1 MYAILSKGVAMKSVM
16 ELLYELRVD
25 HDLTQ
30 AEVGAVLGISQQ
42 HYSKYETGEYELP
55 LRHFRVRR
63 GRYHGDRQGAREQS
77 GAERGR
83 HGLPDRAIQ
92 LRKSAP

>member
-1 MYAILSKGVAMKSVM
+1 MKSVM

-42 HYSKYETGEYELP
+42 HYSKYETGEYELI
-55 LRHFRVRR
+55 
-63 GRYHGDRQGAREQS
+63 S
-77 GAERGR
+77 GF
-83 HGLPDRAIQ
+83 IV
-92 LRKSAP
+92 KSINWIKNICSR

>member
-42 HYSKYETGEYELP
+42 HYSKYETGENDIPTHILIELSKLYKTSVDYILGLTDDP
-55 LRHFRVRR
+55 L
-63 GRYHGDRQGAREQS
+63 
-77 GAERGR
+77 
-83 HGLPDRAIQ
+83 L
-92 LRKSAP
+92 KSE

>member
-42 HYSKYETGEYELP
+42 HYSKYETGEYEL
-55 LRHFRVRR
+55 H
-63 GRYHGDRQGAREQS
+63 S
-77 GAERGR
+77 
-83 HGLPDRAIQ
+83 AILFHWQ
-92 LRKSAP
+92 IIIRFPPTI

>member
-42 HYSKYETGEYELP
+42 HYSKYETGEY
-55 LRHFRVRR
+55 
-63 GRYHGDRQGAREQS
+63 
-77 GAERGR
+77 
-83 HGLPDRAIQ
+83 
-92 LRKSAP
+92 

>member
-1 MYAILSKGVAMKSVM
+1 MKSVM

-55 LRHFRVRR
+55 LRHFVSLANYYQVSADYLI
-63 GRYHGDRQGAREQS
+63 GRHHKS

-83 HGLPDRAIQ
+83 HGLPDRSIQ